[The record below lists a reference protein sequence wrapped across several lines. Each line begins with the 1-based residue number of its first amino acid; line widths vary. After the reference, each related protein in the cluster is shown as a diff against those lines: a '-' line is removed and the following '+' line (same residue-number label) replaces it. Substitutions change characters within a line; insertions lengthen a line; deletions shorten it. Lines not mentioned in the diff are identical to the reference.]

1 MIEFINVHKSFG
13 DRVILRDVSLTVDEG
28 EVLFVIGKSGAGKS
42 VLMKHVVGLIQP
54 DEGAVLYDGQ
64 NVADWSESQFYALR
78 RTCTMVLQHSTLLDS
93 MSILD
98 NVALPI
104 RKHRNLSQTAARR
117 QAAQHLESVGMLD
130 YETAM
135 PDALGDGLR
144 KRVAIARALALE
156 PRCMIF
162 DEPTTGLD
170 PASAIQVDRL
180 IRNLADH
187 FGVTCIVVS
196 HDLRSIFSVADRVV
210 MLYQGRIL
218 LDGAPHVFRESS
230 EPIVRQ
236 FIRGMPDGPME
247 L

>member
-1 MIEFINVHKSFG
+1 
-13 DRVILRDVSLTVDEG
+13 
-28 EVLFVIGKSGAGKS
+28 
-42 VLMKHVVGLIQP
+42 
-54 DEGAVLYDGQ
+54 
-64 NVADWSESQFYALR
+64 
-78 RTCTMVLQHSTLLDS
+78 
-93 MSILD
+93 
-98 NVALPI
+98 
-104 RKHRNLSQTAARR
+104 
-117 QAAQHLESVGMLD
+117 MLD